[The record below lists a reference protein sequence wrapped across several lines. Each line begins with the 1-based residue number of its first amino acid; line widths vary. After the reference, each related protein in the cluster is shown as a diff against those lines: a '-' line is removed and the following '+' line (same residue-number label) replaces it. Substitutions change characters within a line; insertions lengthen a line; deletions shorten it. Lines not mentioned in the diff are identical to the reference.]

1 MCVSLKLYSNNGEQ
15 LTDKKK
21 QNKITKNIYK
31 IGLNDIQFQC
41 TQYNKS
47 CTLQYNFEL
56 Y

>member
-21 QNKITKNIYK
+21 QNKTTTKNIYK
-31 IGLNDIQFQC
+31 IGLNDIQC
-41 TQYNKS
+41 TQYNNS
-47 CTLQYNFEL
+47 CILQYNFEL